1 MEGGAGGAAEQVTT
15 DGGLPSTGTGSLLVL
30 GLEPTFKVS
39 GAALPLEALGE
50 GPSLSPAG
58 LGAPGEGPSL
68 SPACLGAPGAPG
80 LWTHFQALPRSPR
93 GRLFTPCVSQ
103 SLIGTPVLCFRAHL
117 KTQDLITLQTDFP
130 HKVTFTGLGT
140 RIWTRFYFRGC
151 CSTYSRWDAPER
163 GEAGGSLGSGHWD
176 SRDRARYPPRLVAQ
190 P

>member
-39 GAALPLEALGE
+39 GAALPLEAL
-50 GPSLSPAG
+50 
-58 LGAPGEGPSL
+58 GEGPSL

>member
-68 SPACLGAPGAPG
+68 SL
-80 LWTHFQALPRSPR
+80 
-93 GRLFTPCVSQ
+93 
-103 SLIGTPVLCFRAHL
+103 
-117 KTQDLITLQTDFP
+117 DLT
-130 HKVTFTGLGT
+130 
-140 RIWTRFYFRGC
+140 
-151 CSTYSRWDAPER
+151 
-163 GEAGGSLGSGHWD
+163 
-176 SRDRARYPPRLVAQ
+176 RDRAWVPCMGAQ
-190 P
+190 SLSHWTTRQVLMYAREVRAS